1 MKNVKLVLAR
11 ENGKCVCYYV
21 ILFNIILEVPA
32 NAIRKEKGK
41 GKKKTIRKRKE
52 EGRLYRLY
60 HKEGCKNISMGLS
73 RRLSG

>member
-41 GKKKTIRKRKE
+41 GKKKNNKK
-52 EGRLYRLY
+52 
-60 HKEGCKNISMGLS
+60 KEGG
-73 RRLSG
+73 REVV